1 MNVSELSKLLFISIE
16 RLHSILKCY
25 GYDTTELDK
34 CEVDK
39 ELISCLEE
47 YVNYYPERE
56 GLNTIDCNKVLDH
69 LDVYNEFPKKT
80 AIDKIFRLLS
90 ITVCIKGESETVID
104 LSSPFNR
111 VNDDSRDQF
120 SLLIGLNGVGK
131 STTLRELIDFFV
143 DFNKYYEA
151 YFNNSSK
158 LFRKKKI
165 TEKYLQVTGVSFL
178 SNSQIYEIKK
188 SVEGKFFVNGSS
200 ELPQGFPFPNI
211 VASCFGISDKF
222 PIKNILS
229 SSSRANKYDVPFYT
243 YVGARASSNIFSV
256 ANTLFQML
264 DTILNLEKT
273 ATILKMKKVLQF
285 IGYDAKLTLRF
296 KVKQLNNIIDKADF
310 LKYIQYSN
318 NEKNNGRHQ
327 WYINKF
333 LSKVSREQTLLYKTY
348 MKVSQDVNVK
358 KRFYSKDIT
367 FNEKSISSIR
377 NEIKNLYQLRQLALI
392 SNVECVMYKNGEPI
406 SSNDISSGEFDL
418 LCIIAGALSASETGR
433 TLVLIDEP
441 EISQHPNWQMQIIDL
456 LNDALIDSECHFL
469 IATHSHFL
477 VSDLPKYKSSVTYL
491 HNDEKNRL
499 LADRIIGETYGWSA
513 EEVLLKV
520 FKLTTTRNI
529 YLAELVGKLLDKI
542 AKNDINLEEVRTN
555 IKFLSDVLV
564 NMSDVDPM
572 KKIISTIVNTYKN
585 ENGSTIG

>member
-1 MNVSELSKLLFISIE
+1 MNISELSKLLNVQLE
-16 RLHSILKCY
+16 RLYSILKCY
-25 GYDTTELDK
+25 GYDTTDLDK

-39 ELISCLEE
+39 ELVSCLEE

-56 GLNTIDCNKVLDH
+56 GINTVNCNRVLDNLYVH
-69 LDVYNEFPKKT
+69 NEFPKKT
-80 AIDKIFRLLS
+80 TIDKIFRLLS
-90 ITVCIKGESETVID
+90 ITVCIKGKSETVID

-111 VNDDSRDQF
+111 VNDESQDQF

-143 DFNKYYEA
+143 DFYKYYEA
-151 YFNNSSK
+151 YFKDSAKQN
-158 LFRKKKI
+158 RIKK
-165 TEKYLQVTGVSFL
+165 TNEKYLQVTGVSFL
-178 SNSQIYEIKK
+178 SNSQIYEIKR
-188 SVEGKFFVNGSS
+188 SSESKFFVNGSS
-200 ELPQGFPFPNI
+200 ELPHGFPFPNI

-222 PIKNILS
+222 PIKNVLS

-243 YVGARASSNIFSV
+243 YVGARASSSIFSV

-273 ATILKMKKVLQF
+273 STILRLKKVLQF
-285 IGYDAKLTLRF
+285 IGYDARLTLRF
-296 KVKQLNNIIDKADF
+296 KVKQLDNIIDKADF
-310 LKYIQYSN
+310 LKYIQSSN
-318 NEKNNGRHQ
+318 NEKLNGRRQ
-327 WYINKF
+327 WYVNKF
-333 LSKVSREQTLLYKTY
+333 LSKATREQTLLYKTY

-392 SNVECVMYKNGEPI
+392 SNVECVMYKNGESI
-406 SSNDISSGEFDL
+406 SCNDISSGEFDL
-418 LCIIAGALSASETGR
+418 LCIIAGALSASESGK

-456 LNDALIDSECHFL
+456 LNDTLKDSECHFL

-491 HNDEKNRL
+491 HNDGQDRL
-499 LADRIIGETYGWSA
+499 VADRIIGDTYGWSA

-520 FKLTTTRNI
+520 FKLSTTRNI
-529 YLAELVGKLLDKI
+529 YLAELVGKLLDRI
-542 AKNDINLEEVRTN
+542 AKNDINLEEVGTK
-555 IKFLSDVLV
+555 IKFLSDVLG

-572 KKIISTIVNTYKN
+572 KKIISTIVNTYEN
-585 ENGSTIG
+585 ENGNTIG